1 MLVDKI
7 TTDYYKVLA
16 LLYEK
21 STLIENKRVA
31 LLTQNEIAILSGI
44 STVTVSHIMK
54 ELQKDKLIEYQTNV
68 FARYYITDK
77 GIEIVKKIKSIRD

>member
-1 MLVDKI
+1 MLVEKI

-16 LLYEK
+16 LLHER

-31 LLTQNEIAILSGI
+31 LLTQNEIANLSGI
-44 STVTVSHIMK
+44 STVTVSRIMK

-77 GIEIVKKIKSIRD
+77 GIEIVKKIKSIKD